1 MKGRK
6 NILCV
11 VMLLCFT
18 GVISADI
25 VSAREAVLSDEA
37 RSCLGCHGKRGI
49 VKKFQN
55 EESVTAYVDA
65 EKFKASVHSFLTCS
79 VCHSDFSAGNHPD
92 RRFRSKKQYRIKAS
106 RECRH
111 CHTVEQLKTKPIHAG
126 LLRAEGEGKP
136 AVCTECHSAHSV
148 MPVTGG
154 KIFSNEGQYCMS
166 CHGFGLS
173 ITFRNGEQ
181 LSLTTDKSSLE
192 GSVHARLSCSDCH
205 YGFSSEEHPRRTFR
219 TKREYTLASS
229 ESCRRCHFD
238 KYTKTLES
246 IHYTMLSQGNL
257 KAPACTDCHGSHS
270 IARGSRERSLTTRR
284 CKDCHP
290 DIYTV
295 YARSVHGK
303 ALLDEHNQDVPVCID
318 CHKAHDIV
326 HPRTLDYR
334 EKIPV
339 MCSNCHANKTLMGK
353 YGIST
358 DVVKT
363 YLTDFHGITLGFY
376 KKQREALDKPA
387 RPIAVCTDCHGT
399 HTINS
404 TRGTDSAVLKANML
418 KRCQQCHKDAPKNF
432 PDTWLSHY
440 EPNLKSAPLTFLVNL
455 VYRIFIPVLVIG
467 LFLQI
472 LLHIWRYAVDR

>member
-1 MKGRK
+1 MTGKK
-6 NILCV
+6 NILYV
-11 VMLLCFT
+11 VMLLFFT
-18 GVISADI
+18 GIISADI
-25 VSAREAVLSDEA
+25 VSAGEAVLSDEA
-37 RSCLGCHGKRGI
+37 RACLACHGKRGI
-49 VKKFQN
+49 IKQFQN
-55 EESVTAYVDA
+55 EESVSAYVDA
-65 EKFKASVHSFLTCS
+65 EKFKSSVHNFLTCS
-79 VCHSDFSAGNHPD
+79 SCHSDFSEGRHPD
-92 RRFRSKKQYRIKAS
+92 RRFRSKKQYQAKAS
-106 RECRH
+106 RECKH
-111 CHTVEQLKTKPIHAG
+111 CHTVEQLKTKPVHAG
-126 LLRAEGEGKP
+126 LLRAEGEGK
-136 AVCTECHSAHSV
+136 AAICTECHSAHSV
-148 MPVTGG
+148 RPVSGG
-154 KIFSNEGQYCMS
+154 KIFSNEAQYCMS
-166 CHGFGLS
+166 CHGLRLS
-173 ITFRNGEQ
+173 TTFRNGET
-181 LSLTTDKSSLE
+181 LSLTIDRSLLE
-192 GSVHARLSCSDCH
+192 DSVHAKLSCSDCH
-205 YGFSSEEHPRRTFR
+205 YGFSSEEHPRRVFR

-270 IARGSRERSLTTRR
+270 IAHGSRERSLTTRR
-284 CKDCHP
+284 CRECHP
-290 DIYTV
+290 DIYAV
-295 YARSVHGK
+295 YAGSVHGK

-326 HPRTLDYR
+326 HPLTLDYR
-334 EKIPV
+334 EKIPA

-363 YLTDFHGITLGFY
+363 YLTDFHGITLSFY
-376 KKQREALDKPA
+376 RKQREAQDKPT

-399 HTINS
+399 HAINS

-440 EPNLKSAPLTFLVNL
+440 EPNLKTAPLTFLANL